1 MLSFSVA
8 IILGLIVLVWSAD
21 RFVDGSANLARNWG
35 VSPFIIGVLIVGLGT
50 SAPEVLVS
58 AVAALEGNPGIGIGN
73 AIGSNIT
80 NISLVLGVTA
90 LITNLPVRSEIV
102 KQELPLILCAGLLSW
117 LLMAD
122 HYHGVWDGVI
132 LIGCL
137 IAVLSWLTYSSKQQ
151 QAAIAGDEYL
161 AASMD
166 ELPEEL
172 PMNKAVLWTIVGLAL
187 LLVSSKALVWG
198 ASGIAVAFGVSDLV
212 VGLTIVAI
220 GTSLPEL
227 AASVSS
233 ARKGETDLAIG
244 NIVGSNLFNNLGV
257 LAIPALID
265 PGLVPDGVLSRDMP
279 IMIGLTLLLIILGY
293 GLFSHSRYQI
303 TRRRG
308 ALFLSIF
315 VAYQVLLYYQQ

>member
-21 RFVDGSANLARNWG
+21 RFVDGAANLARNWG

-50 SAPEVLVS
+50 SAPEMLVS

-90 LITNLPVRSEIV
+90 LMTNLPVRSEIV

-122 HYHGVWDGVI
+122 HYHSVWDGVI

-279 IMIGLTLLLIILGY
+279 IMIGLTVLLIILGY
-293 GLFSHSRYQI
+293 GLFSRSRYQI
-303 TRRRG
+303 TRSRG

>member
-21 RFVDGSANLARNWG
+21 RFVEGAANLARNWG
-35 VSPFIIGVLIVGLGT
+35 ISPFIIGILIVGLGT
-50 SAPEVLVS
+50 SAPEMLVS
-58 AVAALEGNPGIGIGN
+58 TVAALDGNPGIGIGN

-90 LITNLPVRSEIV
+90 LMTNLPVRSEIV
-102 KQELPLILCAGLLSW
+102 KQELPLMLCAGLLSW

-122 HYHGVWDGVI
+122 HYHGFWDGII
-132 LIGCL
+132 LVGCL
-137 IAVLSWLTYSSKQQ
+137 VAVLSWLVYSGQQQ
-151 QAAIAGDEYL
+151 QAMADDKYL
-161 AASMD
+161 EETLDDLPD
-166 ELPEEL
+166 ELPL
-172 PMNKAVLWTIVGLAL
+172 NKAVFWTVAGL
-187 LLVSSKALVWG
+187 LLLLASSKALVWG

-212 VGLTIVAI
+212 IGLTIVAI

-227 AASVSS
+227 AASISS
-233 ARKGETDLAIG
+233 ALKGDTDLAIG

-293 GLFSHSRYQI
+293 GLFSRSRYQI
-303 TRRRG
+303 TRSRG